1 MPYSTA
7 VALMHGAVEERHFGD
22 EYLGDPALLDLVQKV
37 RVSASEEANRR
48 WPEAMLSIVSVTTTS
63 GDTYSAEVSY
73 HRGHWKNPM
82 SDQEVEE
89 KFHTLTDGH
98 LTSDRSAAL
107 LEKLWGLEDVQDI
120 GEVVR
125 MVQLDDGKGA

>member
-1 MPYSTA
+1 
-7 VALMHGAVEERHFGD
+7 
-22 EYLGDPALLDLVQKV
+22 
-37 RVSASEEANRR
+37 
-48 WPEAMLSIVSVTTTS
+48 
-63 GDTYSAEVSY
+63 
-73 HRGHWKNPM
+73 M